1 MAKKSKAVRQ
11 YNKQLQKLKKIEKKA
26 KQKGIDIDLS
36 TPKSKETKV
45 EKKDV
50 ADIKRKVNEANN
62 KLNDKG
68 TNNKNLDL
76 TNKQLLRAVQKRQQ
90 RLKPVKTVSSTYEK
104 EGNRSS
110 LEELTLT
117 NKQLSKAVKK
127 RKQKQVT
134 ENRKK
139 YTPEEPKQEYR
150 DNINEGDSFFVD
162 TVIRN
167 YLEEISYYPSK
178 AQPILQQWL
187 TSLIDKYG
195 KEDVATMLQEGAE
208 AGVVL
213 TREIAYDG
221 EKLQGYISDMLDY
234 LPEMTDWGKEDVLD
248 AFDDWVNIE

>member
-11 YNKQLQKLKKIEKKA
+11 YNKQLQKLKKIERKA

-45 EKKDV
+45 DKKDV
-50 ADIKRKVNEANN
+50 ADIKRKVNQANN
-62 KLNDKG
+62 QLNDKG
-68 TNNKNLDL
+68 TDNKNLSL
-76 TNKQLLRAVQKRQQ
+76 TNKQLYKAVQKRQQ
-90 RLKPVKTVSSTYEK
+90 RLKPIKPVSVATGT
-104 EGNRSS
+104 EGNRTN
-110 LEELTLT
+110 EELELSK
-117 NKQLSKAVKK
+117 KQLAKAVKK
-127 RKQKQVT
+127 RKERQVR

-139 YTPEEPKQEYR
+139 YTPEEPKQEYQ
-150 DNINEGDSFFVD
+150 DNVNDGESFFVD

-178 AQPILQQWL
+178 AQPVLWQWL
-187 TSLIDKYG
+187 NSLIDKYG
-195 KEDVATMLQEGAE
+195 KEDVAVMLQDGAE

-234 LPEMTDWGKEDVLD
+234 LPEMTDWGKEDILD
-248 AFDDWVNIE
+248 SFDDWVNIE

>member
-50 ADIKRKVNEANN
+50 ADIKRKVNKANN
-62 KLNDKG
+62 LLNDKG
-68 TNNKNLDL
+68 TKNKNLTL
-76 TNKQLLRAVQKRQQ
+76 TNKQLLKAVHKRQQ
-90 RLKPVKTVSSTYEK
+90 RLKPVKPITASYEK
-104 EGNRSS
+104 EDNRSN
-110 LEELTLT
+110 EELKLSQ
-117 NKQLSKAVKK
+117 KQLAKAIKK
-127 RKQKQVT
+127 RKQRQVT

-139 YTPEEPKQEYR
+139 YTPEEPKQEYQ

-187 TSLIDKYG
+187 NSLIDKYG

-208 AGVVL
+208 DGVVL

-234 LPEMTDWGKEDVLD
+234 LPEMTDWGKEDILD